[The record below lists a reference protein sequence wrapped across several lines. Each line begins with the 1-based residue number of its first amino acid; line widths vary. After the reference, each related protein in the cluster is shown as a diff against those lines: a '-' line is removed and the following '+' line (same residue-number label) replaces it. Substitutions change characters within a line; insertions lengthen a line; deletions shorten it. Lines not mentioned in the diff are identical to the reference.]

1 MDENVAGL
9 SPQAAYTVSSMEA
22 TYQVGSL
29 KIHFLKSH
37 TYAHTI
43 VYIIKSGF
51 MENQVSLCFSSCL
64 GTSISIS
71 IIYKY
76 IVDNILYTNVI
87 YIIVLF
93 YTFENLI
100 LDKRQLD

>member
-9 SPQAAYTVSSMEA
+9 SPQAAYTVSSCTMEA

-93 YTFENLI
+93 YTFEN
-100 LDKRQLD
+100 